1 MYCFHYGAAIDSTA
15 AESPE
20 ATCVKKTNPK
30 ELIKYIHSLGIRAGI
45 AIKPKTPVD
54 VLYDIL
60 DNSDKDA
67 VPDVRLSLRNYWL
80 DTQADKS

>member
-1 MYCFHYGAAIDSTA
+1 MYCFHYEAAIDSTA

-20 ATCVKKTNPK
+20 ATSDKKTNPK
-30 ELIKYIHSLGIRAGI
+30 ELVKYIHSLGIRAGI

-60 DNSDKDA
+60 DNPNKDE
-67 VPDVRLSLRNYWL
+67 VPDVSSLL
-80 DTQADKS
+80 PT